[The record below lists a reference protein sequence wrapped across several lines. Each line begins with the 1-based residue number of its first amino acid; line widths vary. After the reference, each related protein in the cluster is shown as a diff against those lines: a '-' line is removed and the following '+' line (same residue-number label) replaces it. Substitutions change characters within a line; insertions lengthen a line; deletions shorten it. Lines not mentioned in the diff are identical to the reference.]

1 MKVEAIVLDKEDDMK
16 QKDAIVTVG
25 EEMDFLSPLYL
36 IPSDYTQ
43 REYEHHIKA
52 KDRKHVQELMD
63 PDKDLG
69 RYVIHR
75 LGTSVYASDVGIF
88 GSGRVMP
95 ETVEEYEGIKFK
107 ADVAGHK
114 RAQVTVLRGEDA
126 LNLNINLGPADITE
140 FTCNAPLYTDGS
152 SVNLYILPFG
162 LYIGRHTHGRITCK
176 PTRWSATE
184 WSVPIS
190 PNIRLQSLIKFI
202 KDNHEWFEYLM
213 GCVAGVSDLTSVTDR
228 KAAKYLKALSV
239 WAMDEEELPT
249 LEVVSAASYFDCYL
263 SDLLPDSC
271 FDSCMDKVTDNM
283 VPIPED
289 RIIYGVPEFLDKCL
303 SEVKEILDR

>member
-1 MKVEAIVLDKEDDMK
+1 
-16 QKDAIVTVG
+16 
-25 EEMDFLSPLYL
+25 
-36 IPSDYTQ
+36 
-43 REYEHHIKA
+43 
-52 KDRKHVQELMD
+52 
-63 PDKDLG
+63 
-69 RYVIHR
+69 
-75 LGTSVYASDVGIF
+75 
-88 GSGRVMP
+88 
-95 ETVEEYEGIKFK
+95 
-107 ADVAGHK
+107 
-114 RAQVTVLRGEDA
+114 
-126 LNLNINLGPADITE
+126 
-140 FTCNAPLYTDGS
+140 
-152 SVNLYILPFG
+152 
-162 LYIGRHTHGRITCK
+162 
-176 PTRWSATE
+176 
-184 WSVPIS
+184 
-190 PNIRLQSLIKFI
+190 
-202 KDNHEWFEYLM
+202 M